1 MLIFHL
7 DGILPKFESQV
18 ILTAGESY
26 DGFLIADIGAFAN
39 DRELHFVEGTHEKLF
54 VVFDQELFD
63 VLKFAFT
70 LGDRINV
77 DTFH

>member
-7 DGILPKFESQV
+7 DGVLPKFEGKV

-26 DGFLIADIGAFAN
+26 DGFLVADIGAFA
-39 DRELHFVEGTHEKLF
+39 DDWELHFVEGAHEKLF

>member
-7 DGILPKFESQV
+7 DGILPKFEGEV
-18 ILTAGESY
+18 ILTAGEGN
-26 DGFLIADIGAFAN
+26 DGFLIADIGAFAD

-77 DTFH
+77 DAFH